1 MKTEGLE
8 MKRRNVILAVVAA
21 VVVVAGAAWYFL
33 LRSDAPPPA
42 SLEGAVAAVGDGG
55 TGAAGANGLDGEWTI
70 DQAASFAGY
79 RIDEE
84 LAGIGAATAVG
95 RTGQIDA
102 TLEFSGTTVTTVELT
117 VDMTTLRSDR
127 SQRDNAIR
135 TRGLETQ
142 TFPTAGFT
150 LTQPID
156 LGSVPSPGDSFSA
169 TAVGDLTLHG
179 VTRSVSLDLEAS
191 LVDDTVVVVGSLEIV
206 LSDYDIE
213 APTGFSV
220 LGIADTGL
228 LELQLAFV
236 SA

>member
-1 MKTEGLE
+1 MVLGALA
-8 MKRRNVILAVVAA
+8 ILVL
-21 VVVVAGAAWYFL
+21 VAGGGWYFF

-42 SLEGAVAAVGDGG
+42 SLEDAVAAVGSNG
-55 TGAAGANGLDGEWTI
+55 TGTGGSLSLDGEWTL

-95 RTGQIDA
+95 RTSRIDA
-102 TLEFSGTTVTTVELT
+102 SLEFNGTTVTAVEVT
-117 VDMTTLRSDR
+117 VDMTALQSDR

-135 TRGLETQ
+135 SRGLETQ
-142 TFPTAGFT
+142 AFPTAGFT
-150 LTQPID
+150 LTEPID
-156 LGSVPSPGDSFSA
+156 LGAVPGPGGTFTA

-191 LVDDTVVVVGSLEIV
+191 LVEDTVVVVGSTEIV
-206 LSDYDIE
+206 LTDYDIE

-220 LGIADTGL
+220 LGIADTGM

-236 SA
+236 PA